1 MSVLLA
7 WGPAVFAKTMYTSDI
22 TEISLR
28 QGRDTSYPIIKT
40 LKSNELVTVL
50 ESSNG
55 WSKIQLADGKE
66 GWLVTSYLTDK
77 TPGSAPSPETEKN
90 MDQMALQ
97 IKTTEEENERLKKEI
112 QSLKTQMDSAMKDPG
127 DLRGSTNPNPV
138 ESEEFLALKAKLD
151 QISAESQEKAHRIS
165 KLQQQLADA
174 GKNPS
179 NNKCYLYLFLA
190 GAGVLLLGMIIGAS
204 NKRRRSSLL

>member
-22 TEISLR
+22 TEISVR

-77 TPGSAPSPETEKN
+77 TPGSAPSPDTEKN

-97 IKTTEEENERLKKEI
+97 IKTTEEENERFKKEI
-112 QSLKTQMDSAMKDPG
+112 QSLKIPDGQRHERPGGSARFAP
-127 DLRGSTNPNPV
+127 T
-138 ESEEFLALKAKLD
+138 ES
-151 QISAESQEKAHRIS
+151 
-165 KLQQQLADA
+165 
-174 GKNPS
+174 G
-179 NNKCYLYLFLA
+179 
-190 GAGVLLLGMIIGAS
+190 
-204 NKRRRSSLL
+204 